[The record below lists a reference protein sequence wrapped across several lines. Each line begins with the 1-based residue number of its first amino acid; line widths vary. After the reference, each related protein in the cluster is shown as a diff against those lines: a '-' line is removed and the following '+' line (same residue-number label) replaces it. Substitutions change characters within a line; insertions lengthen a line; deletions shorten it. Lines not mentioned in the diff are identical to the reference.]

1 MADCYPY
8 RVVTAEGHLTL
19 VWRPGEGDARDE
31 FAVDGLGELLAFRD
45 PAAVREHC
53 ERTGGELVPEGEAT
67 LDLEGV
73 RRWAERPGLGP
84 VPAGLPLDAWN
95 FFDDLSHSLRAGPPL
110 PSRGPVPDSAY
121 EKLFGGD
128 APEPDAGGGAWTDEE
143 TAALRALVRAG
154 LDLWERAVRR
164 SGAG

>member
-8 RVVTAEGHLTL
+8 RIVTAEGDLTL

-31 FAVDGLGELLAFRD
+31 FAVDGLGELLAFHD
-45 PAAVREHC
+45 PADVREHC
-53 ERTGGELVPEGEAT
+53 DRTGGVLVPEGEAI

-73 RRWAERPGLGP
+73 RRWAEHPGLGP
-84 VPAGLPLDAWN
+84 VPAGLLLDAWN
-95 FFDDLSHSLRAGPPL
+95 FFDDLSHSLRAGPQL

-128 APEPDAGGGAWTDEE
+128 APEPDAGGGAWTAEE
-143 TAALRALVRAG
+143 TAALHALVRAG
-154 LDLWERAVRR
+154 LDLWERAAHRTA
-164 SGAG
+164 AG